1 MGNERQNRLAVL
13 IDADNTSAAV
23 ARELFAE
30 IAKYGIA
37 SVKRIYGDWSSPTLN
52 AWRKILLRHALVPV
66 QQFAYTKGKDA
77 TDMGLIIDAM
87 DLLYSGTFDG
97 FCLVSSDSDFTPLA
111 ARIRAAGLTVYGFGR
126 QKTPEAFRQACD
138 RFFYVEN
145 LKPRADADNG
155 NAALD
160 TSDTPDAADEHAPE
174 NGRDTSKV
182 TDNKDKPTAP
192 TTRQA
197 LDAGIRNTL
206 NKAVKNCT
214 DEATGWAFVG
224 QIGTYLSQTL
234 PDFDTRTYGYS
245 QLSKMLKAL
254 GGLQFRHDEASR
266 MFCRKIPYGELI
278 KLLANEALPKFQNKQ
293 GWAKI
298 HAVEKYVTPRWS
310 FKEYGFDSF
319 ADLLNTVHGVEVHDD
334 SLRMPAASP
343 AA

>member
-37 SVKRIYGDWSSPTLN
+37 SVKRIYGDWSSPTLS

-145 LKPRADADNG
+145 LKPPADADNG
-155 NAALD
+155 NTALD
-160 TSDTPDAADEHAPE
+160 TPDTPDAADEHAPE
-174 NGRDTSKV
+174 NGSDTGKGA
-182 TDNKDKPTAP
+182 DNKDKPTAP

-319 ADLLNTVHGVEVHDD
+319 ADLLDTVHGVEVHDD